1 MNGKYDN
8 IFVMKHINIR
18 NLNIVFTEKSD
29 GNMRDAILRKNFIK
43 KHKLP
48 FPVLPKQI
56 HSSLVLNTDSHSLE
70 CDGLFTQEQNKAL
83 GVLTADCMP
92 VVLTDF
98 SSLSV
103 IHAGW
108 RGLIGGI
115 IENAL
120 RMFGKKEIF
129 AFIGPSARKCCYEV
143 QEGFAE
149 NLKKTGVS
157 ERFFSRFSDR
167 ITFSLQELAE
177 EKLKIC
183 GIKEIYDISL
193 CTICSQNFFSY
204 RNGNFEERILTMA
217 WLED

>member
-1 MNGKYDN
+1 
-8 IFVMKHINIR
+8 MKDFSVR
-18 NLNIVFTEKSD
+18 E
-29 GNMRDAILRKNFIK
+29 NFIN
-43 KHKLP
+43 KHLFP
-48 FPVLPKQI
+48 YPVLPEQK
-56 HSSLVLNTDSHSLE
+56 HSSVVKNADSQNLE
-70 CDGLFTQEQNKAL
+70 CDGLFTQEKNKAL

-103 IHAGW
+103 VHAGW

-143 QEGFAE
+143 QEEFAE
-149 NLKKTGVS
+149 SLKKTGVS
-157 ERFFSRFSDR
+157 ERFFSRSSGR
-167 ITFSLQELAE
+167 ITFSLQELAV
-177 EKLKIC
+177 EKLKI
-183 GIKEIYDISL
+183 GGTKEIYDISL
-193 CTICSQNFFSY
+193 CTICSQKFFSY
-204 RNGNFEERILTMA
+204 RNGDFGERILTMA

>member
-1 MNGKYDN
+1 
-8 IFVMKHINIR
+8 MKHINIR

-43 KHKLP
+43 KHKFPL
-48 FPVLPKQI
+48 PVLPKQR
-56 HSSLVLNTDSHSLE
+56 HSSVVLNVDGKDLE
-70 CDGLFTQEQNKAL
+70 GDGLFTQEKNRAL

-98 SSLSV
+98 YTLSV

-108 RGLIGGI
+108 RGLVDGI
-115 IENAL
+115 IENAVN
-120 RMFGKKEIF
+120 MFKGKGIF

-143 QEGFAE
+143 QEDFVCALRSKGI
-149 NLKKTGVS
+149 S
-157 ERFFSRFSDR
+157 ERFFLKFSDR
-167 ITFSLQELAE
+167 ITFSLQEVAV

-193 CTICSQNFFSY
+193 CTICSQKFFSY
-204 RNGNFEERILTMA
+204 RNGDFEERILTMA

>member
-1 MNGKYDN
+1 
-8 IFVMKHINIR
+8 MKDSSVRKDFINKHQ
-18 NLNIVFTEKSD
+18 LPSP
-29 GNMRDAILRKNFIK
+29 ILPEQK
-43 KHKLP
+43 
-48 FPVLPKQI
+48 
-56 HSSLVLNTDSHSLE
+56 HSSVVKNADSHNLE
-70 CDGLFTQEQNKAL
+70 CDGLFTQEKNKAL

-98 SSLSV
+98 FSLSV
-103 IHAGW
+103 VHAGW

-143 QEGFAE
+143 QEKFAE
-149 NLKKTGVS
+149 NLKKMGVS
-157 ERFFSRFSDR
+157 ERFFSRSSDR
-167 ITFSLQELAE
+167 ITFSLQELAV
-177 EKLKIC
+177 EKLKIG

-193 CTICSQNFFSY
+193 CTICSQKFFSY
-204 RNGNFEERILTMA
+204 RNGDFEERILTMA